1 MRKIL
6 IERKK
11 KRDRT
16 NEGEDKEAKDEL
28 KKKVKTDAHINS
40 LDRLSGE
47 FRDVI
52 RSRSSNPFLI

>member
-11 KRDRT
+11 KRDRVQ
-16 NEGEDKEAKDEL
+16 EGDGDEKDEL
-28 KKKVKTDAHINS
+28 KKKVKTDVHLNS

-52 RSRSSNPFLI
+52 RSRNSNYLLI